1 MLKIIPYLEKH
12 LNNISLKRKMI
23 ILYVF
28 FMLMPLILTDGIL
41 FYNFFKVG
49 REQKMQDLRSDAEA
63 VRYGFKDC
71 FNYPVNIIRSIYKNE
86 AIEDL
91 LNTKYEDPFDY
102 IDRYMNFKDNSLYD
116 SLLLNVNDNISI
128 YADNDTILNGG
139 MFYKLETVKDQTWYK
154 KLSDSEGI
162 VLMFVFDKDTTEA
175 FSERKVLLVRKLEM
189 ARFGRCEKAL
199 KMELNYRNI
208 QDLILNDSINS
219 DVYICQEDRLLMTNV
234 GGTHYKE
241 TYTLFDESIKYDYK
255 FNMDLY
261 NDTYT
266 VYLRSRE
273 KLWVL
278 SYKSVIIIVLLIL
291 LNIILPSFMIKI
303 FESSITE
310 RILRLDK
317 VFEEAESDKMTN
329 IDDIQGSDEI
339 SFLMK
344 SYNVMAERMNGLIQN
359 AYINKLREQETDIA
373 RQNAELLAL
382 HSQINPHFLFNA
394 LESIRMHSLIKKEN
408 ETAEMVEYLAMMQRG
423 YVDWNSDVISI
434 EEEMKFIHAYLE
446 LQKYRFGDRLSY
458 HISVSPECSD
468 IKIPRLSIVTFV
480 ENACVHGIEKKTEP
494 GWIFV
499 SVYPEDEKT
508 VIQIEDTGRG
518 LDDEA
523 RENIRFK
530 MENASLDLIKAGK
543 SIGITN
549 ACLRLKMMTEMRVS
563 FDIESTLG
571 EGTTVTIICEDNIC

>member
-1 MLKIIPYLEKH
+1 M
-12 LNNISLKRKMI
+12 
-23 ILYVF
+23 
-28 FMLMPLILTDGIL
+28 
-41 FYNFFKVG
+41 
-49 REQKMQDLRSDAEA
+49 
-63 VRYGFKDC
+63 
-71 FNYPVNIIRSIYKNE
+71 
-86 AIEDL
+86 
-91 LNTKYEDPFDY
+91 
-102 IDRYMNFKDNSLYD
+102 
-116 SLLLNVNDNISI
+116 
-128 YADNDTILNGG
+128 
-139 MFYKLETVKDQTWYK
+139 
-154 KLSDSEGI
+154 
-162 VLMFVFDKDTTEA
+162 
-175 FSERKVLLVRKLEM
+175 
-189 ARFGRCEKAL
+189 
-199 KMELNYRNI
+199 
-208 QDLILNDSINS
+208 
-219 DVYICQEDRLLMTNV
+219 
-234 GGTHYKE
+234 
-241 TYTLFDESIKYDYK
+241 
-255 FNMDLY
+255 
-261 NDTYT
+261 
-266 VYLRSRE
+266 
-273 KLWVL
+273 
-278 SYKSVIIIVLLIL
+278 
-291 LNIILPSFMIKI
+291 
-303 FESSITE
+303 
-310 RILRLDK
+310 
-317 VFEEAESDKMTN
+317 
-329 IDDIQGSDEI
+329 
-339 SFLMK
+339 
-344 SYNVMAERMNGLIQN
+344 
-359 AYINKLREQETDIA
+359 
-373 RQNAELLAL
+373 
-382 HSQINPHFLFNA
+382 FNA